1 MLAMMSIRCV
11 FILLLLQTSVITL
24 CDVLAPTIP
33 QQNPQTPG
41 LLALND
47 STSDNSLNPF
57 SLSQRMDRLLQL
69 QSLSRDPKFR
79 RASLTGVFLSQM
91 SGAQAVT
98 SDPRHLQN
106 LVASFRVYGEPPR
119 PGFRET
125 LIFSDP
131 TGGDWYYNQRILRTE
146 EIWEK
151 EHEIHWREVERLMSL
166 EEADSRI
173 KAAGFMLALRQVEI
187 QQFDESPL
195 AYCFK
200 FIHGNVGAACVGI
213 LDKRVW
219 ATR

>member
-1 MLAMMSIRCV
+1 MSIRCV
-11 FILLLLQTSVITL
+11 FILLLLQTCVITL
-24 CDVLAPTIP
+24 CNVLPPPIP
-33 QQNPQTPG
+33 QQNHQSPG
-41 LLALND
+41 LLALNG
-47 STSDNSLNPF
+47 STSDNSFNPF

-91 SGAQAVT
+91 SGAQTVT

-106 LVASFRVYGEPPR
+106 LVASFRVHGEPPR

-131 TGGDWYYNQRILRTE
+131 TGGDWYYDQRILRTE

-151 EHEIHWREVERLMSL
+151 EHEIQWREVERLMSL

-173 KAAGFMLALRQVEI
+173 KAAGFMSPLRQVEI

-200 FIHGNVGAACVGI
+200 FIYGNVGAACVGI